1 MATFEE
7 LKERAIDL
15 QLAGDEEGAERLANE
30 AKARAEYEILKERA
44 IDLQLAGDEEKAEE
58 LSQQAKGII
67 APFEES
73 RLTDIGRGL
82 KAAPVTVA
90 QGIAEFGAAASDSVF
105 GTEYSRP
112 TSDFFN
118 EFRREN
124 DLDPRTTSGEITE
137 ELLSFGLGFIP
148 IAGWLG
154 RASSVARGTAKV
166 KAPAKSKFFKS
177 AEKFGN
183 SKTGKSLLDSRAKLI
198 GSTALATAGYEAFV
212 TPDGRPTISDAFD
225 FMPDPLKT
233 VDTTQMSGSELAYN
247 RLKNK
252 FRRGIEGGLASGFV
266 DLALPVVGAGARE
279 LGALPY
285 VSEGLSKLGQGAQKY
300 FGAANQLLDKAPLV
314 KPSKQKLKE
323 WFSPTALADADIME
337 EAFDVKAVRD
347 TAEREAFKYYKDFEK
362 ATGEFF
368 KISKVPAMR
377 RRKRNDIKKKLYDY
391 LIEGKEESL
400 EGLSKGAKKAAE
412 RMFRLDQEFQD
423 KFILELE
430 KRTEGVTGT
439 PLVSALNEIKR
450 NRSQV
455 GGYLRRRFEMY
466 DRPDKFYDNLDFDSK
481 IYQDALKEMKDYV
494 RKYERSPDPKQYEQ
508 LFGEG
513 TFPGTL
519 TDAEADAF
527 AERKLLSYLKLDL
540 AEGVIDP
547 KSALE
552 LRKNALKE
560 VNNVVMP
567 GRVVSLVDNMLIE
580 RVEELNKLPKT
591 LELMGEI
598 KDPQTAFIRTISDL
612 AQTTAGLKFYEGVA
626 KDISEGGFSVAAST
640 AFNMLN
646 RGQRP
651 AIIRAPKA
659 EPSFS
664 TTIGGDER
672 PLLYDPET
680 LEFEDIAEVGTTR
693 GVSGVVIP
701 KAELSF
707 LKRLQAE
714 NYVKLEPDKTGKAF
728 FGGAYADLSD
738 MYVTPEVKQAL
749 TTPARMG
756 LDELGQAIAIG
767 ALLKGQAQRMTIVP
781 NIISQ
786 ARNISG
792 NVIAVANNG
801 NFTKDS
807 DFIDAFR
814 VVAAN
819 VDLMDDEA
827 VRKYSRELGALGV
840 MDTSLVTSA
849 LRDFK
854 EMAQDFKV
862 AGRLQTAVDKSTS
875 VIPFMQQL
883 ESFYSDSDS
892 FFKMM
897 SVFAEQ
903 AKVTNALGKANLDI
917 NALPPNVFPQL
928 QKVFVEQGIAKRG
941 ASLSL
946 EQSPANFLLTMSGD
960 IVKDTMPVYSRV
972 GKAIRR
978 LDAIPVFGNFT
989 SFASENIRNS
999 ANTLARGIKE
1009 LSFKIDPNT
1018 DAGKA
1023 LIESIGEE
1031 NAKILERRIHGIG
1044 TNRLTSY
1051 VATSAILPAAMT
1063 KASMLATGTTEQEM
1077 NAALTLTADFY
1088 DGHQMI
1094 VLDND
1099 KRGKISMGDLSFIF
1113 PHAFVLDPARAALR
1127 TYFERGELGKGEADQ
1142 ILNSAWS
1149 AIEGYAEPFLS
1160 ESLIY
1165 ERVRDVLPQS
1175 WIGRDGETQ
1184 TGSKV
1189 YVGSD
1194 SFGTKMQK
1202 SLVHIAGTYIPG
1214 YGRMFQEERSGK
1226 FQEGRLLR
1234 AIKDQGGTRG
1244 QEYAVNEELAR
1255 VVTGLTPINVNTRTD
1270 FEFQGGE
1277 YLPLRSSAK
1286 GSANREIKRADATI
1300 PEVIEGWNTYLD
1312 NLYREQSNLYYKI
1325 EAARAMG
1332 ASDQSIRAGLKKSG
1346 MGGKEINVIMRGEF
1360 WPGLAS
1366 QELIKDVML
1375 EMRSEDKKYLIKERP
1390 WGELNR
1396 LSNERRLQKLQ
1407 PLVAK
1412 EERDA
1417 RLAERRADRARRV
1430 AEATPVVTTP
1440 EVEQP
1445 QAEVSFPQAITTP
1458 VRNTLAQVRNTAGNL
1473 TEGFVERAQTIA
1485 PSVFGDPASQ
1495 SANLE
1500 IQRRS
1505 D

>member
-1 MATFEE
+1 MPTFSELESAAIAAYDRGDVEGATR
-7 LKERAIDL
+7 LKEEALARQKYERLEQQAISAYD
-15 QLAGDEEGAERLANE
+15 AGDEALASD
-30 AKARAEYEILKERA
+30 I
-44 IDLQLAGDEEKAEE
+44 KAEA
-58 LSQQAKGII
+58 LATL

-73 RLTDIGRGL
+73 RLTDIGRGF

-90 QGIAEFGAAASDSVF
+90 QGIAEFGAAASDVTF

-118 EFRREN
+118 DFRREN
-124 DLDPRTTSGEITE
+124 DLDPRTTGGEITE

-154 RASSVARGTAKV
+154 RASSVARGTAKI

-177 AEKFGN
+177 AENFGK
-183 SKTGKSLLDSRAKLI
+183 SKTGKTLLDNRAKLI

-225 FMPDPLKT
+225 FMPDALKT
-233 VDTTQMSGSELAYN
+233 TDTTQMSGSELAYN

-252 FRRGIEGGLASGFV
+252 YRRGIEGGLASGFV

-279 LGALPY
+279 IGALPY
-285 VSEGLSKLGQGAQKY
+285 VSEGLSKLGQGTQKY
-300 FGAANQLLDKAPLV
+300 FGLANQLLDKAPGI
-314 KPSKQKLKE
+314 KPSKQKFKE
-323 WFSPTALADADIME
+323 WFNPTALADADIME
-337 EAFDVKAVRD
+337 EALDVKAVRD
-347 TAEREAFKYYKDFEK
+347 TAEREAFQYYKAFEK

-368 KISKVPAMR
+368 TVAKVPAMR
-377 RRKRNDIKKKLYDY
+377 KRKRKEIKEKLYNY
-391 LIEGKEESL
+391 LIEGKPENL
-400 EGLSKGAKKAAE
+400 EGLNKGAKKAAE
-412 RMFRLDQEFQD
+412 RMLRLDQEFQD

-439 PLVSALNEIKR
+439 PLVAALNTIKR
-450 NRSQV
+450 NRDDV
-455 GGYLRRRFEMY
+455 GGYLRRRFDMY

-481 IYQDALKEMKDYV
+481 VYQNALREMKTYV
-494 RKYERSPDPKQYEQ
+494 KNTQRDPGKKQYEE

-513 TFPGTL
+513 TYPGAL

-527 AERKLLSYLKLDL
+527 AERKLLKYLNLDL
-540 AEGVIDP
+540 AEGVVDP

-598 KDPQTAFIRTISDL
+598 KDPQTAFIRTVSDL

-626 KDISEGGFSVAAST
+626 KDVSEGGFSVAAST

-646 RGQRP
+646 KGQRP
-651 AIIRAPKA
+651 AIVRAPKA

-664 TTIGGDER
+664 KDIGGDEKR
-672 PLLYDPET
+672 ILYDPET
-680 LEFEDIAEVGTTR
+680 LEFADTETANISGT
-693 GVSGVVIP
+693 VIP
-701 KAELSF
+701 KAELTF
-707 LKRLQAE
+707 LKRLNAE
-714 NYVKLEPDKTGKAF
+714 NYVKLEPDESGEAF

-786 ARNISG
+786 VRNIGG

-807 DFIDAFR
+807 DFVDAFR

-854 EMAQDFKV
+854 EMAQDFQV

-875 VIPFMQQL
+875 VIPLMQQL
-883 ESFYSDSDS
+883 ESLYSDSDS

-917 NALPPNVFPQL
+917 NALPTNAFPEL

-946 EQSPANFLLTMSGD
+946 DQSPANFLLTMAGD
-960 IVKDTMPVYSRV
+960 TVKDTMPVYSRV

-1023 LIESIGEE
+1023 LIRSIGED
-1031 NAKILERRIHGIG
+1031 NAKILERQIHGIG

-1099 KRGKISMGDLSFIF
+1099 KRGNISMGDLSFIF

-1142 ILNSAWS
+1142 IMNSAWS

-1184 TGSKV
+1184 TGGLV
-1189 YVGSD
+1189 YTGAD
-1194 SFGTKMQK
+1194 SFGTKLQK
-1202 SLVHIAGTYIPG
+1202 SFTHIAGTYIPG

-1234 AIKDQGGTRG
+1234 ALKDQGGTRG
-1244 QEYAVNEELAR
+1244 QEYTVNEELAR

-1300 PEVIEGWNTYLD
+1300 PEVIEGWSTYLD
-1312 NLYREQSNLYYKI
+1312 NLYREQSNLYYKV

-1332 ASDQSIRAGLKKSG
+1332 ATDTSIRKGLVKSG
-1346 MGGKEINVIMRGEF
+1346 MGGAEINVIMRGEF

-1366 QELIKDVML
+1366 NELIKEVMM
-1375 EMRSEDKKYLIKERP
+1375 EMRSEDKKYLIKDRP
-1390 WGELNR
+1390 WAELNR
-1396 LSNERRLQKLQ
+1396 LSNERRFEKLQ

-1417 RLAERRADRARRV
+1417 RLADRRADRLRRL
-1430 AEATPVVTTP
+1430 EQATPQITTP

-1445 QAEVSFPQAITTP
+1445 QPEVSFPQTITAP

-1473 TEGFVERAQTIA
+1473 TEGFVERAQTLA

-1500 IQRRS
+1500 IQRRN

>member
-1 MATFEE
+1 MPTFSELESAALSAYDRGDIEGAKRLKKEALATQQYE
-7 LKERAIDL
+7 LLEKQALSAYD
-15 QLAGDEEGAERLANE
+15 AGDVELA
-30 AKARAEYEILKERA
+30 KEI
-44 IDLQLAGDEEKAEE
+44 KAEA
-58 LSQQAKGII
+58 LATL

-73 RLTDIGRGL
+73 RLTDIGRGF

-90 QGIAEFGAAASDSVF
+90 QGIAEFGAAASDIAF

-124 DLDPRTTSGEITE
+124 DLDPRTTGGEITE

-177 AEKFGN
+177 AEKFGK
-183 SKTGKSLLDSRAKLI
+183 SKTGKNLLDSRAKLI

-225 FMPDPLKT
+225 FMPDALKT
-233 VDTTQMSGSELAYN
+233 TDTTQMSGSELAYN

-252 FRRGIEGGLASGFV
+252 YRRGIEGGLASGFV
-266 DLALPVVGAGARE
+266 DLVLPVVGAGARE
-279 LGALPY
+279 LGALPF
-285 VSEGLSKLGQGAQKY
+285 VSEGLSTLGQGAQKY
-300 FGAANQLLDKAPLV
+300 FGAANRLLDKAPGI
-314 KPSKQKLKE
+314 KPSKQKFKE
-323 WFSPTALADADIME
+323 WFNPTALADADIME

-347 TAEREAFKYYKDFEK
+347 TAEREAFQYYKAFEK

-368 KISKVPAMR
+368 RISKVPAMR
-377 RRKRNDIKKKLYDY
+377 RRKRKEVKEKLYNY
-391 LIEGKEESL
+391 LINGNAESL
-400 EGLSKGAKKAAE
+400 EGLNKGAKKAAE
-412 RMFRLDQEFQD
+412 RMLRLDQEFQD

-439 PLVSALNEIKR
+439 PLVAALNTIKR
-450 NRSQV
+450 NRDEV

-481 IYQDALKEMKDYV
+481 VYQDALREMKTYV
-494 RKYERSPDPKQYEQ
+494 RNTQRDPGKTQYEE

-513 TFPGTL
+513 TYQGAL

-552 LRKNALKE
+552 LRKSALKE
-560 VNNVVMP
+560 VNNVVLP

-651 AIIRAPKA
+651 AIVRAPKA
-659 EPSFS
+659 EPNFS
-664 TTIGGDER
+664 TTVGGDER
-672 PLLYDPET
+672 RIIYDPET
-680 LEFEDIAEVGTTR
+680 LEFADTEAANIEGL
-693 GVSGVVIP
+693 VIP

-714 NYVKLEPDKTGKAF
+714 NYVKLEPDKTGESF

-801 NFTKDS
+801 NFTRDS

-854 EMAQDFKV
+854 EMAQDFQV

-917 NALPPNVFPQL
+917 NNLPPNVFPEL

-941 ASLSL
+941 ASLAL

-1009 LSFKIDPNT
+1009 MSFKIDPNT
-1018 DAGKA
+1018 ASGRA
-1023 LIESIGEE
+1023 LINSIGEE

-1099 KRGKISMGDLSFIF
+1099 KRGNISMGDLSFVF

-1127 TYFERGELGKGEADQ
+1127 TYFEQGELGKGEAEQ
-1142 ILNSAWS
+1142 ILNSSWS

-1184 TGSKV
+1184 TGSRV
-1189 YVGSD
+1189 YASAD
-1194 SFGTKMQK
+1194 DFGTKLQK
-1202 SLVHIAGTYIPG
+1202 SFTHIAGTYIPG

-1234 AIKDQGGTRG
+1234 ALKDQGGTRG
-1244 QEYAVNEELAR
+1244 QEYTVNEELAR

-1300 PEVIEGWNTYLD
+1300 PEVIEGWSTYLD
-1312 NLYREQSNLYYKI
+1312 NLYREQSRLYYKI

-1332 ASDQSIRAGLKKSG
+1332 ASDASIRKGLVKSG
-1346 MGGKEINVIMRGEF
+1346 MGGAEINVIMRGQF

-1366 QELIKDVML
+1366 RELIIEVKS

-1390 WGELNR
+1390 WAELNR
-1396 LSNERRLQKLQ
+1396 LSNERRFEKLQ

-1417 RLAERRADRARRV
+1417 RLAERRADRARRI
-1430 AEATPVVTTP
+1430 AEATPVITTP

-1445 QAEVSFPQAITTP
+1445 QAEVSFPQTITTP

>member
-1 MATFEE
+1 MPTFSELE
-7 LKERAIDL
+7 SAALAAYDRGDVEGAMRLKEEALARQEYERLEQRALAAFD
-15 QLAGDEEGAERLANE
+15 AGDEDLASD
-30 AKARAEYEILKERA
+30 LKSQA
-44 IDLQLAGDEEKAEE
+44 LAT
-58 LSQQAKGII
+58 L

-90 QGIAEFGAAASDSVF
+90 QGIAEFGAAASDIAF

-124 DLDPRTTSGEITE
+124 DLDPRTTGGEITE
-137 ELLSFGLGFIP
+137 ELISFGLGFIP

-154 RASSVARGTAKV
+154 RANSVARGTAKI

-177 AEKFGN
+177 AENFGK
-183 SKTGKSLLDSRAKLI
+183 SRTGKTLLGNRAKLI
-198 GSTALATAGYEAFV
+198 GTTAVATAGYEAFV

-225 FMPDPLKT
+225 FMPDALKT
-233 VDTTQMSGSELAYN
+233 TDTTQMSGSELAYN

-252 FRRGIEGGLASGFV
+252 YRRGIEGGLASGFV
-266 DLALPVVGAGARE
+266 DLVLPVVGAGARE

-285 VSEGLSKLGQGAQKY
+285 VSEGLSKLGQGTQKY
-300 FGAANQLLDKAPLV
+300 FGMANQLLDKAPGI
-314 KPSKQKLKE
+314 KPSKQKFKE
-323 WFSPTALADADIME
+323 WFNPTALADADIME

-368 KISKVPAMR
+368 RVAKVPAMR
-377 RRKRNDIKKKLYDY
+377 KRKRKELKEKLYNY
-391 LIEGKEESL
+391 LINGNEESL
-400 EGLSKGAKKAAE
+400 EGLNKGAKKAAE
-412 RMFRLDQEFQD
+412 RMLRLDQEFQD

-439 PLVSALNEIKR
+439 PLVAALSTIKR
-450 NRSQV
+450 NREDV

-466 DRPDKFYDNLDFDSK
+466 DNPEKFYDNLDFDSTV
-481 IYQDALKEMKDYV
+481 YQNALREMKEHV
-494 RKYERSPDPKQYEQ
+494 RIQKPQRQQYEE

-513 TFPGTL
+513 TFPGDFPS
-519 TDAEADAF
+519 DAELDAF

-540 AEGVIDP
+540 AEGVVDP

-580 RVEELNKLPKT
+580 RVEELKDLPKT

-626 KDISEGGFSVAAST
+626 RDISDGGFSVAAST

-659 EPSFS
+659 EANFS
-664 TTIGGDER
+664 EAVGGEAR
-672 PLLYDPET
+672 PLLYDPQT
-680 LEFEDIAEVGTTR
+680 LEFADTEAANVAGT
-693 GVSGVVIP
+693 VIP

-707 LKRLQAE
+707 LKRLDAE
-714 NYVKLEPDKTGKAF
+714 NYVRLEPDESGEAF
-728 FGGAYADLSD
+728 FGGAFADLSD

-749 TTPARMG
+749 TTPARLG

-781 NIISQ
+781 NIVSQ
-786 ARNISG
+786 VRNIAG
-792 NVIAVANNG
+792 NGIAIAQNG

-807 DFIDAFR
+807 DFVDSFR
-814 VVAAN
+814 VIAAN

-854 EMAQDFKV
+854 EMAQDFKTT
-862 AGRLQTAVDKSTS
+862 GRIQSAVDKATS
-875 VIPFMQQL
+875 LIPFMQQL
-883 ESFYSDSDS
+883 ESLYSNSDS

-903 AKVTNALGKANLDI
+903 GKVTNALGKADLDI

-941 ASLSL
+941 ASLAL
-946 EQSPANFLLTMSGD
+946 DQSPANFLLTMAGD
-960 IVKDTMPVYSRV
+960 TVKDTMPVYSRV

-999 ANTLARGIKE
+999 ANTLARGVKE
-1009 LSFKIDPNT
+1009 MSFRIDPNT
-1018 DAGKA
+1018 ASGRA
-1023 LIESIGEE
+1023 LINSIGEDK
-1031 NAKILERRIHGIG
+1031 AKILERQIRGIG

-1051 VATSAILPAAMT
+1051 VATSALLPAAMT
-1063 KASMLATGTTEQEM
+1063 KASMLATGTTDQEM
-1077 NAALTLTADFY
+1077 NAALTLSADFY

-1099 KRGKISMGDLSFIF
+1099 KRGNISMGDLSFIF

-1184 TGSKV
+1184 TGARV
-1189 YVGSD
+1189 YASAD
-1194 SFGTKMQK
+1194 DFGTKMQK
-1202 SLVHIAGTYIPG
+1202 SFVHVAGTYIPG

-1234 AIKDQGGTRG
+1234 AMTDLPGTRG

-1270 FEFQGGE
+1270 FRFQGGE

-1300 PEVIEGWNTYLD
+1300 PEVIEGWSTYLD

-1332 ASDQSIRAGLKKSG
+1332 ASDESIRKGLTESG
-1346 MGGKEINVIMRGEF
+1346 MGGAEINVIMRGEF

-1366 QELIKDVML
+1366 KELIREVMM
-1375 EMRSEDKKYLIKERP
+1375 EMRNEDKQFLIKERP
-1390 WGELNR
+1390 WAELNR
-1396 LSNERRLQKLQ
+1396 LSNERRFEKLQ

>member
-1 MATFEE
+1 MPTFSELESAAIAAYDRGDVEGATR
-7 LKERAIDL
+7 LKEEALARQKYERLEQQAISAYD
-15 QLAGDEEGAERLANE
+15 AGDEALASD
-30 AKARAEYEILKERA
+30 I
-44 IDLQLAGDEEKAEE
+44 KAEA
-58 LSQQAKGII
+58 LATL

-90 QGIAEFGAAASDSVF
+90 QGIAEFGAAASDITF

-118 EFRREN
+118 DFRKEN
-124 DLDPRTTSGEITE
+124 DLDPRTMGGEITE

-177 AEKFGN
+177 AENFGK
-183 SKTGKSLLDSRAKLI
+183 SKTGKTLLDSRAKLI

-225 FMPDPLKT
+225 FMPDALKT
-233 VDTTQMSGSELAYN
+233 TDTTQMSGSELAYN

-252 FRRGIEGGLASGFV
+252 YRRGIEGGLASGFV

-279 LGALPY
+279 IGALPY
-285 VSEGLSKLGQGAQKY
+285 VSEGLSKLGQGTQKY
-300 FGAANQLLDKAPLV
+300 FGLANQLLDKAPGI
-314 KPSKQKLKE
+314 KPSKQKFKE
-323 WFSPTALADADIME
+323 WFNPTALADADIME
-337 EAFDVKAVRD
+337 EALDVKAVRD
-347 TAEREAFKYYKDFEK
+347 TAEREAFQYYKSFEK

-368 KISKVPAMR
+368 TLAKVPAMR
-377 RRKRNDIKKKLYDY
+377 KRKRKEIKEKLYNY
-391 LIEGKEESL
+391 LIEGKPENL
-400 EGLSKGAKKAAE
+400 EGLNKGAKKAAE
-412 RMFRLDQEFQD
+412 RMLRLDQEFQD

-439 PLVSALNEIKR
+439 PLVAALNTIKR
-450 NRSQV
+450 NRDEV
-455 GGYLRRRFEMY
+455 GGYLRRRFDMY

-481 IYQDALKEMKDYV
+481 VYQNALREMKTYV
-494 RKYERSPDPKQYEQ
+494 KNTQRDPGKKQYEE

-513 TFPGTL
+513 TYPGAL

-527 AERKLLSYLKLDL
+527 AERKLLKYLNLDL
-540 AEGVIDP
+540 AEGVVDP

-598 KDPQTAFIRTISDL
+598 KDPQTAFIRTVSDL

-626 KDISEGGFSVAAST
+626 KDVSEGGFSVAAST

-646 RGQRP
+646 KGQRP
-651 AIIRAPKA
+651 AIVRAPKA

-664 TTIGGDER
+664 KDIGGDEKR
-672 PLLYDPET
+672 ILYDPET
-680 LEFEDIAEVGTTR
+680 LEFADTETANISGT
-693 GVSGVVIP
+693 VIP
-701 KAELSF
+701 KAELTF
-707 LKRLQAE
+707 LKRLNAE
-714 NYVKLEPDKTGKAF
+714 NYVKLEPDESGEAF

-781 NIISQ
+781 NIVSQ
-786 ARNISG
+786 MRNIAG
-792 NVIAVANNG
+792 NLIAVANNG
-801 NFTKDS
+801 NFTRDS

-854 EMAQDFKV
+854 EMAQDFQV

-883 ESFYSDSDS
+883 ESLYSESDS

-897 SVFAEQ
+897 SVFGEQ
-903 AKVTNALGKANLDI
+903 AKLTNALGKAELDI
-917 NALPPNVFPQL
+917 NALPPNVFPEL

-941 ASLSL
+941 ASLAL
-946 EQSPANFLLTMSGD
+946 DQSPANFLLTMSGD

-1009 LSFKIDPNT
+1009 MSFKIDPNT

-1023 LIESIGEE
+1023 LIKSIGED
-1031 NAKILERRIHGIG
+1031 NAKILERQIHGIG

-1051 VATSAILPAAMT
+1051 AATSAILPAAMT

-1099 KRGKISMGDLSFIF
+1099 KRGNISMGDLSFIF

-1142 ILNSAWS
+1142 ILNSSWS

-1184 TGSKV
+1184 TGARV
-1189 YVGSD
+1189 YASAD
-1194 SFGTKMQK
+1194 DFGTKMQK

-1234 AIKDQGGTRG
+1234 AMTDLPGTRG

-1270 FEFQGGE
+1270 FRFQGGE

-1300 PEVIEGWNTYLD
+1300 PEVMEGWSTYLD
-1312 NLYREQSNLYYKI
+1312 NLYREQSNLYYKV

-1332 ASDQSIRAGLKKSG
+1332 ATDASIRKGLTESG
-1346 MGGKEINVIMRGEF
+1346 MGGAEINVIMRGEF

-1366 QELIKDVML
+1366 KELIREVMM
-1375 EMRSEDKKYLIKERP
+1375 EMRNEDKKYLIKERP
-1390 WGELNR
+1390 WAELNR
-1396 LSNERRLQKLQ
+1396 LSNERRFEKLQ

-1417 RLAERRADRARRV
+1417 RLADRRADRLRRL
-1430 AEATPVVTTP
+1430 EQATPQITTP

-1445 QAEVSFPQAITTP
+1445 QPEVSFPQTITAP

-1473 TEGFVERAQTIA
+1473 TEGFVERAQTLA

-1500 IQRRS
+1500 IQRRN